1 MNRVRAEVEASAM
14 GQVERLDAHTV
25 KKLYR
30 FGESFV
36 GFEGH
41 FPGDPVLPAFVQ
53 ILMGLSLVA
62 EVFPGGHE
70 LSGVTGAKFHLPI
83 RPNVEIQVECHDLTE
98 GQRGRYRIRLTVLD
112 RIASVFDLVPSRR
125 GSV

>member
-98 GQRGRYRIRLTVLD
+98 GQRGRYRIRLTVVD
-112 RIASVFDLVPSRR
+112 RVASVFDLVPSRR

>member
-14 GQVERLDAHTV
+14 GQIERLDAHTV
-25 KKLYR
+25 KKIYR

-41 FPGDPVLPAFVQ
+41 FPEDPVLPAFVQ

-70 LSGVTGAKFHLPI
+70 LRGVTGAKFHLPI

-98 GQRGRYRIRLTVLD
+98 EQRGRYRIRLAVLD
-112 RIASVFDLVPSRR
+112 RVASVFDLVTSRR